1 MRFCDGDE
9 GEAPARV
16 SGKHKRHGP
25 ALLPPD
31 AVLAH
36 LSADGGGGGAA
47 TFAVRTGVRAALLE
61 VNERLLSAPGTLRDA
76 PAGAGF
82 VAILKPQEQALTQL
96 QARALGR
103 VAYAAA
109 LAARAEAAAA
119 AMT

>member
-1 MRFCDGDE
+1 VRFRDGDD

-36 LSADGGGGGAA
+36 LSVDGGGGGGA

-61 VNERLLSAPGTLRDA
+61 VNERLLSAPATLRNS

-82 VAILKPQEQALTQL
+82 VAILKPQEQALAQL
-96 QARALGR
+96 QTRALGR
-103 VAYAAA
+103 EAYTAA
-109 LAARAEAAAA
+109 LAARAEAAAVA
-119 AMT
+119 G